1 VLEVVVF
8 EDHIRLMVTEHL
20 HRTSAQARQGR
31 SGIRGWGRVT
41 DLEASMSSS
50 SAAEEEADGDGE
62 VWSLF
67 REWEWELVT
76 EADLV
81 LCLLALV
88 KMYFWLQCV
97 QVTR

>member
-1 VLEVVVF
+1 
-8 EDHIRLMVTEHL
+8 
-20 HRTSAQARQGR
+20 
-31 SGIRGWGRVT
+31 
-41 DLEASMSSS
+41 MSSS